1 MRHVWFV
8 IALGSGCIEGED
20 PNSCRLDRDC
30 SNGRLCSRM
39 QQCEP
44 PENLFDLT
52 AHWTF
57 NSVTPTT
64 ADPGRCVEFDSFKV
78 GASDVGNGFGDEVVC
93 AEGVGQ
99 LPRVPASMTT
109 VKASA
114 YKLKNATEGTYTVVG
129 SAEVQRAGAN
139 DVTLAFQLP

>member
-1 MRHVWFV
+1 MRHVWLV

-20 PNSCRLDRDC
+20 PNSCKLDRDC

-39 QQCEP
+39 QQCEL

-57 NSVTPTT
+57 NGVAPTT
-64 ADPGRCVEFDSFKV
+64 AAPSRCVEFDSFKV
-78 GASDVGNGFGDEVVC
+78 GASDVGNGFAEEVVC

-99 LPRVPASMTT
+99 LPRVPASMMT

-114 YKLKNATEGTYTVVG
+114 YKHAAEGTFTVIG